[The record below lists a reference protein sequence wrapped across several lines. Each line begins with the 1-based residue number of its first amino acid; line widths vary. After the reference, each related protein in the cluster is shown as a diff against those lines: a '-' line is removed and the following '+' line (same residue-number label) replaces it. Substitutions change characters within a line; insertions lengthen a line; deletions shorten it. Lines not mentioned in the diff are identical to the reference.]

1 MSTPGGLLRWGQQG
15 RYTAFDD
22 RVVITALAGSRTGV
36 IRPAWMQPAGGL
48 TITVAGGWCAVADC
62 GDGTV
67 AVLAGPV
74 AVQVEAA
81 PGGDQART
89 DVLVA
94 EVSDPE
100 TARWQ
105 LSVLPPGARPGVV
118 LGWVH
123 VPPGAVSA
131 ADMTLETREQDFS
144 TGGAVPGPPGPVGPT
159 GPPGPPGNATLIVGS
174 FSRDPADLPDNGF
187 IEAGWDRPGNPASD
201 TQVQQG
207 WSIIHEPTGQLW
219 QYLGEAFHGAASAWL
234 NIGVIQGP
242 PGERGPEGPQGPP
255 GPAGGLPLD
264 PWHDMRPG
272 LINGATYPGGG
283 ELVPQYRF
291 SADRTMVI
299 VVGTVN
305 PPNPALNTNFFI
317 FPPEYRPTG
326 IVGWAASPNLT
337 NNPANSPRFFCDP
350 TGGLQIAGGWT
361 GPCRISGQFAGR
373 GNPDIMPLAVA
384 DDWTPL
390 PTGTME
396 GITPDEQEEP

>member
-123 VPPGAVSA
+123 VPPGATSA

-144 TGGAVPGPPGPVGPT
+144 TGGAVPGPPGPVGPI

-201 TQVQQG
+201 TQVMQG
-207 WSIIHEPTGQLW
+207 WSIIHEPTGNLW
-219 QYLGEAFHGAASAWL
+219 QYLGDLFHGAASAWL
-234 NIGVIQGP
+234 NIGLIQGP

-255 GPAGGLPLD
+255 GPATDLGVGPWKLLVPPTLPGGLLAGTRMRYRLLAALNSVQVDFRVQWAAQAPAVTYYFPSMDQDCWPGPPYPLCYANQGNAGNATANTQTHLF
-264 PWHDMRPG
+264 W
-272 LINGATYPGGG
+272 LEQNGGVQWILRANSGAGYAALNAIIPRADPGG
-283 ELVPQYRF
+283 EDYP
-291 SADRTMVI
+291 STAPSTM
-299 VVGTVN
+299 
-305 PPNPALNTNFFI
+305 
-317 FPPEYRPTG
+317 
-326 IVGWAASPNLT
+326 
-337 NNPANSPRFFCDP
+337 
-350 TGGLQIAGGWT
+350 GG
-361 GPCRISGQFAGR
+361 
-373 GNPDIMPLAVA
+373 V
-384 DDWTPL
+384 
-390 PTGTME
+390 
-396 GITPDEQEEP
+396 TPDEQEEP